1 MRSDH
6 GSSDA
11 LRGVYER
18 RAELQYS
25 APALPDPSLDRKF
38 ERLHAELVAR
48 LPAGSLLDAGC
59 GDGRY
64 LATLPAQRPRRIV
77 GVDISERIL
86 EVARRAVEAAG
97 VEAELL
103 QGNLEALPVE
113 DEAFD
118 LVLCVQ
124 VVEHLLNPER
134 GLRELA
140 RVLAPGGTLIVS
152 TDHARMLVSS
162 VLNAPRTALVRLL
175 RLRHRRFA
183 VEFPHAAFGLDVFA
197 RLVEAAGLGVE
208 HRETFRFSLQHPLDP
223 PWAVR
228 ALNRLE
234 KALPPTKLGDIVLV
248 VARKPR
254 GSR

>member
-1 MRSDH
+1 M
-6 GSSDA
+6 
-11 LRGVYER
+11 YER

-25 APALPDPSLDRKF
+25 APALPDPALDRKF

-48 LPAGSLLDAGC
+48 LPVESLLDAGC

-64 LATLPAQRPRRIV
+64 LATLPEPRPSRIV

-86 EVARRAVEAAG
+86 HVARRAVDAAG
-97 VEAELL
+97 IEVELL

-113 DEAFD
+113 DEAFEV
-118 LVLCVQ
+118 VLCVQ
-124 VVEHLLNPER
+124 VVEHLLDPAG

-152 TDHARMLVSS
+152 TDHSRMVVSRL
-162 VLNAPRTALVRLL
+162 LNAPRTALVRLL

-183 VEFPHAAFGLDVFA
+183 VEFPHAAFGLDEFA
-197 RLVEAAGLGVE
+197 SLVEAAGLEVV
-208 HRETFRFSLQHPLDP
+208 HRGTFRFSLQHPLDP

-234 KALPPTKLGDIVLV
+234 KALPPTRLGDIVLV
-248 VARKPR
+248 VARKP
-254 GSR
+254 SR